1 MRKILT
7 MRLPHSVIPAGAL
20 ALAVAIPGLAQAE
33 EHWPAPVQ
41 ALSAQGLEIHAEF
54 EAPGGLT
61 GYAASYPTG
70 EVAIYLTPDGE
81 HAIVGTLVD
90 AEGNDLS
97 DAALDEHVR
106 AAQYAEVWERLEQSH
121 WIQDGDADAPR
132 VIYTF
137 TDANCPYCRQFW
149 QAARPWVEAGDVQ
162 LRHIMVGILASNSPA
177 KAATLLAAE
186 DPAAAL
192 HAHSDGGEEAAP
204 TAQTREIEEQVYANN
219 QLFEELG
226 MIATPSTLYRDGE
239 RVDRVQGLP
248 SADRMIEVMGGEAP

>member
-1 MRKILT
+1 
-7 MRLPHSVIPAGAL
+7 MRLPTPLLPVGAL
-20 ALAVAIPGLAQAE
+20 ALTLAAPALADDQ
-33 EHWPAPVQ
+33 WPAPIQ
-41 ALSAQGLEIHAEF
+41 ALQAQGLEIHAEF
-54 EAPGGLT
+54 EAPDGLT
-61 GYAASYPTG
+61 GYAASYPSG

-106 AAQYAEVWERLEQSH
+106 AAQFAEVWERLEQSH
-121 WIQDGDADAPR
+121 WILDGDPEAPR
-132 VIYTF
+132 VVYTF

-149 QAARPWVEAGDVQ
+149 EAARPWVEAGEVQ
-162 LRHIMVGILASNSPA
+162 LRHIMVGILTSNSPA
-177 KAATLLAAE
+177 KAATLLGAE

-192 HAHSDGGEEAAP
+192 HAHSDSGDEVIPAAQ
-204 TAQTREIEEQVYANN
+204 ARDIEEQVHTNN

-226 MIATPSTLYRDGE
+226 MIATPSTLFRVGD

-248 SADRMIEVMGGEAP
+248 NDERMLEVMGGEAP

>member
-1 MRKILT
+1 
-7 MRLPHSVIPAGAL
+7 MRLPTPLLPLGAL
-20 ALAVAIPGLAQAE
+20 TLAMAPPALADE
-33 EHWPAPVQ
+33 DWPAPIQ
-41 ALSAQGLEIHAEF
+41 SLQAQGLEIHAEF

-97 DAALDEHVR
+97 EAALDEHVR
-106 AAQYAEVWERLEQSH
+106 AAEFAEVWERLEQSH
-121 WIQDGDADAPR
+121 WILDGDAEAPR
-132 VIYTF
+132 VVYTF

-149 QAARPWVEAGDVQ
+149 EAARPWVEAGEVQ
-162 LRHIMVGILASNSPA
+162 LRHIMVGILTSNSPA
-177 KAATLLAAE
+177 KAATLLGAE

-192 HAHSDGGEEAAP
+192 HAHSDSGEEVIPAAQ
-204 TAQTREIEEQVYANN
+204 ARDIEEQVHTNN

-226 MIATPSTLYRDGE
+226 MVATPSTLFRDGD
-239 RVDRVQGLP
+239 RVDRVQGVP
-248 SADRMIEVMGGEAP
+248 SDERMVEVMGGEAP

>member
-1 MRKILT
+1 
-7 MRLPHSVIPAGAL
+7 MRLPYPLLPAGAMAL
-20 ALAVAIPGLAQAE
+20 ALAPPVLADD
-33 EHWPAPVQ
+33 HWPAPVQ

-61 GYAASYPTG
+61 GFAASYPSG

-97 DAALDEHVR
+97 EAALDEHVR
-106 AAQYAEVWERLEQSH
+106 AAQFAEVWKRLEQSH
-121 WIQDGDADAPR
+121 WILDGDAEAPR
-132 VIYTF
+132 VVYTF

-149 QAARPWVEAGDVQ
+149 EEARPWVEAGEVQ
-162 LRHIMVGILASNSPA
+162 LRHIMVGILAANSPA
-177 KAATLLAAE
+177 KAATLLGAE

-192 HAHSDGGEEAAP
+192 RAHSDGGEAITPAAQP
-204 TAQTREIEEQVYANN
+204 REIEEQVYANN

-226 MIATPSTLYRDGE
+226 MIATPSTLFRDGD
-239 RVDRVQGLP
+239 RVDRVQGMP
-248 SADRMIEVMGGEAP
+248 SPERMIEVMGGEAP

>member
-1 MRKILT
+1 
-7 MRLPHSVIPAGAL
+7 MRLPSPLLPVGAL
-20 ALAVAIPGLAQAE
+20 ALAMAAPALADD
-33 EHWPAPVQ
+33 HWPAPVQ
-41 ALSAQGLEIHAEF
+41 ALSAQGLQIHAEF

-61 GYAASYPTG
+61 GYAASYPAG

-106 AAQYAEVWERLEQSH
+106 AAQFAEVWERLEKSH
-121 WIQDGDADAPR
+121 WILDGDADAPR
-132 VIYTF
+132 VVYTF
-137 TDANCPYCRQFW
+137 TDPNCPYCRQFW
-149 QAARPWVEAGDVQ
+149 EAARPWVEAGEVQ

-177 KAATLLAAE
+177 KAASLLGAE

-192 HAHSDGGEEAAP
+192 HAHSDGGEEITPAA
-204 TAQTREIEEQVYANN
+204 QSREIEEQVYANN
-219 QLFEELG
+219 QLFDELG
-226 MIATPSTLYRDGE
+226 MIATPSTLFRDGD

-248 SADRMIEVMGGEAP
+248 SDERLVEVMGGEAP